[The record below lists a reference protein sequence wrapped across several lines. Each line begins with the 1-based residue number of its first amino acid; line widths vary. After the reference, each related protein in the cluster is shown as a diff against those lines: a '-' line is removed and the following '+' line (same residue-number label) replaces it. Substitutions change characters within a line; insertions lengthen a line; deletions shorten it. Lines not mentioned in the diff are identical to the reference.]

1 MVLMGCYWKT
11 GKSLE
16 WKLKGDRAGKVG
28 SGDGLKFDGD
38 IESVQILLMAVS
50 KVCLRR

>member
-1 MVLMGCYWKT
+1 MVLMGCYWKV

-16 WKLKGDRAGKVG
+16 GALKGDGAGKLG

-38 IESVQILLMAVS
+38 IESVQLLLMAMS